1 MDHHRVDQ
9 SANDS
14 LPFLE
19 ASSDGKPADKL
30 SSSSRRDC
38 RGAVRI
44 TGAAMLI

>member
-30 SSSSRRDC
+30 SSSSRLET
-38 RGAVRI
+38 V
-44 TGAAMLI
+44 TVAAPFV